1 MKEYQNILEPITDPL
16 PLLADY
22 PEYVEPLHFE
32 KRYKA
37 SPIVDEDG
45 GDLFVRSWRYW
56 YNARGIIE
64 MENRLVAK
72 ATAIINVHPWGVDDW
87 HGLKSPEPAGIA
99 LFCTK
104 EKNLFAQRHVR
115 DVINPFLRYLRDHVA
130 VIGHSMPGIE
140 DDIRKLVYPSIST
153 KLDELNIEKGEKLL
167 AELLNE
173 HSFTANPLIDKLSI
187 DPDLPV
193 KSYFDQTPSTDAG
206 DFYNGSG
213 FWQLPMPVLHCLER
227 KNDLVFYDGEG
238 YPKVRDY
245 LKSIGVR
252 HILLAGYCTDMCVIS
267 TTCGY
272 NNLSQDF
279 NLFLVGDAT
288 LATYPGSLTPK
299 YATQVAIANA
309 SLRQMITQVN
319 FVRLEEYFDIV
330 DESCNIIGKATRREC
345 HSNRLLAHCV
355 VHVLV
360 FNNKGELYLQK
371 RSINKDIQP
380 GKWDTSVGGHLNL
393 GESFDQAVY
402 RELKE
407 ELGIN
412 TPVKHLYNYWM
423 HSPVETEYVSTY
435 TCVYDGDI
443 VFDPYEIDDG
453 RFWSI
458 DEIEKSLGTEV
469 FTPNFEQEFDK
480 WKHKQA

>member
-1 MKEYQNILEPITDPL
+1 MKEYLNILKPIIDPL

-37 SPIVDEDG
+37 LPIVDEDG

-72 ATAIINVHPWGVDDW
+72 ATAIVNVHPWGVDDG
-87 HGLKSPEPAGIA
+87 HGLKTPEPAGIA

-104 EKNLFAQRHVR
+104 EKNLFAQRHVK
-115 DVINPFLRYLRDHVA
+115 DVINPFLRRLRDHVA
-130 VIGHSMPGIE
+130 VTGHSMPGIE
-140 DDIRKLVYPSIST
+140 DDIRKLIYPSVST
-153 KLDELNIEKGEKLL
+153 KPEELDVEKGEKLL
-167 AELLNE
+167 AELLSK
-173 HSFTANPLIDKLSI
+173 HRFTANSLIDKLNI

-213 FWQLPMPVLHCLER
+213 FWQLPMPVLQCLER

-252 HILLAGYCTDMCVIS
+252 HVLLTGYCTDMCVIG

-319 FVRLEEYFDIV
+319 FVRLEE
-330 DESCNIIGKATRREC
+330 
-345 HSNRLLAHCV
+345 
-355 VHVLV
+355 
-360 FNNKGELYLQK
+360 
-371 RSINKDIQP
+371 
-380 GKWDTSVGGHLNL
+380 
-393 GESFDQAVY
+393 
-402 RELKE
+402 
-407 ELGIN
+407 
-412 TPVKHLYNYWM
+412 
-423 HSPVETEYVSTY
+423 
-435 TCVYDGDI
+435 
-443 VFDPYEIDDG
+443 
-453 RFWSI
+453 
-458 DEIEKSLGTEV
+458 
-469 FTPNFEQEFDK
+469 
-480 WKHKQA
+480 

>member
-1 MKEYQNILEPITDPL
+1 MKEYLNILEPVIDPL

-37 SPIVDEDG
+37 LPIVDEDG
-45 GDLFVRSWRYW
+45 GNLLVRSWRYW

-72 ATAIINVHPWGVDDW
+72 ATAIINVHLWGVDDG
-87 HGLKSPEPAGIA
+87 HGLKTPKPAGVA

-104 EKNLFAQRHVR
+104 EKNLLAQKHVT
-115 DVINPFLRYLRDHVA
+115 DVINPFLKRLRAYVA

-140 DDIRKLVYPSIST
+140 DDIRKLIYPSIST
-153 KLDELNIEKGEKLL
+153 KPDELDIEKGEKLL
-167 AELLNE
+167 AELLSK
-173 HSFTANPLIDKLSI
+173 HSFVANPLIDKINLNAE
-187 DPDLPV
+187 LPV

-206 DFYNGSG
+206 DFYNGRG
-213 FWQLPMPVLHCLER
+213 FWQLPMPVLQCLER
-227 KNDLVFYDGEG
+227 ENDLVFYDGEG
-238 YPKVRDY
+238 YTKVRDY

-252 HILLAGYCTDMCVIS
+252 HILLTGYCTDMCVIS

-319 FVRLEEYFDIV
+319 FVKLI
-330 DESCNIIGKATRREC
+330 
-345 HSNRLLAHCV
+345 
-355 VHVLV
+355 
-360 FNNKGELYLQK
+360 
-371 RSINKDIQP
+371 
-380 GKWDTSVGGHLNL
+380 
-393 GESFDQAVY
+393 
-402 RELKE
+402 
-407 ELGIN
+407 
-412 TPVKHLYNYWM
+412 
-423 HSPVETEYVSTY
+423 
-435 TCVYDGDI
+435 
-443 VFDPYEIDDG
+443 
-453 RFWSI
+453 
-458 DEIEKSLGTEV
+458 
-469 FTPNFEQEFDK
+469 
-480 WKHKQA
+480 